1 MPRHPAASFRVEIVR
16 VVLTVAAAIAFL
28 LMHGLDPSDTA
39 RAHFAYP
46 ATSMVDSNPATAS
59 HVAFEPSSSGST
71 DQREPLGGEMV
82 GCVFVLLVLIG
93 FLGLRK
99 LYSSLARSS
108 PDDGVSRRYRDGPA
122 RAPPVP
128 VFVVHCVFRL

>member
-1 MPRHPAASFRVEIVR
+1 M
-16 VVLTVAAAIAFL
+16 LTVAAAIAFL

-46 ATSMVDSNPATAS
+46 AAPAVDSHPVTAG
-59 HVAFEPSSSGST
+59 HVTFQLGSSAST

-108 PDDGVSRRYRDGPA
+108 PEDGVNRRYRDGPA

-128 VFVVHCVFRL
+128 AFVVHCVFRL